1 MTKVGVLANLSLF
14 NIAESGLWSEE
25 LSWRNLE
32 TAQFTDTQNSGFHM
46 ENHRLCTVFSLFSTQ
61 ITRTTVRTGRWQRPL
76 SKIAHFALQ
85 NIKASQRAIDLTT
98 PQHTHLADNCGGSM
112 FLMFAHKPGVQSS
125 PKTVWPWT
133 ARPRARAFFD

>member
-14 NIAESGLWSEE
+14 NIAESELWSEE

-98 PQHTHLADNCGGSM
+98 PQHTPGGQLRRIHV
-112 FLMFAHKPGVQSS
+112 FDVRPQTGCAIITEIGVALDGSS
-125 PKTVWPWT
+125 ACTCI
-133 ARPRARAFFD
+133 F